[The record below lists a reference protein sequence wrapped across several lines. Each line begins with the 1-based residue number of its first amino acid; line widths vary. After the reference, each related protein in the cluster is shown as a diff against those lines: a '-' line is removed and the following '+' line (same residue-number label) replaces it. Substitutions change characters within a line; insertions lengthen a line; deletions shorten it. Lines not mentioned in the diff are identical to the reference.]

1 MQKLLTGNQIIVQA
15 MLDAGAEA
23 FFGYPIT
30 PASEIL
36 EGWMK
41 EACKNKKLI
50 SVQTEDEISAGFAL
64 IGSVL
69 AGKKAFT
76 ATSGP
81 GNVIMQDAFS
91 MAEAM
96 RLPTVAFIM
105 QRGGPS
111 TGTVIYSQSEVNLT
125 CFGGNGEGMR
135 IVYSPSSLEELYKI
149 SRQAL
154 FVAWKY
160 RFPVFVLADG
170 YQAKMRG
177 NIAISEKND
186 VSAEVEPY
194 LLSPKKNSLKGKMPE
209 GSYLQTKEK
218 DRFCASIRN
227 CYNTEE
233 ELNTANLST
242 INAFKKCS
250 SEIEQY
256 KTVNTE
262 NSDTLIIAHGIVAT
276 AVHQAINNLEE
287 KNKCFFGNMFC
298 SKKDKF
304 GLFRPITLNPF
315 PIEALVKNV
324 KNKERVIIMESAY
337 NQLGRIVKDAL
348 GGIEIKIEEIY
359 HSGQGFTPEEVK
371 NIINN

>member
-1 MQKLLTGNQIIVQA
+1 MRKLLTGNQIIVQA

-41 EACKNKKLI
+41 EASKNKSLI
-50 SVQTEDEISAGFAL
+50 SVQTEDEISAGFSL

-170 YQAKMRG
+170 YQAKMSG
-177 NIAISEKND
+177 NVDISEKYGD
-186 VSAEVEPY
+186 DAETEAY
-194 LLSPKKNSLKGKMPE
+194 LLFSKNNSLENKMPE
-209 GSYLQTKEK
+209 GSFLRTKEK
-218 DRFCASIRN
+218 NRFCTSIRN
-227 CYNTEE
+227 CYNTEK

-242 INAFKKCS
+242 ISAFKKCNS
-250 SEIEQY
+250 KIEQHE
-256 KTVNTE
+256 TVNAK
-262 NSDTLIIAHGIVAT
+262 NSGTLIIAHGIVAA
-276 AVHQAINNLEE
+276 AVHQII
-287 KNKCFFGNMFC
+287 GNYT
-298 SKKDKF
+298 DI

-315 PIEALVKNV
+315 PAEALVKNV
-324 KNKERVIIMESAY
+324 KNKKKIIIIESAY

-348 GGIEIKIEEIY
+348 SGIEIEVKEIY
-359 HSGQGFTPEEVK
+359 HSGKGFTPEE
-371 NIINN
+371 IISLIK

>member
-41 EACKNKKLI
+41 EAAPPSLKLRGTRKSKKLI
-50 SVQTEDEISAGFAL
+50 SAQTEDEISAGFAL

-135 IVYSPSSLEELYKI
+135 IVYSPSSLEELYRI
-149 SRQAL
+149 SQQAL
-154 FVAWKY
+154 AIAWKY
-160 RFPVFVLADG
+160 RFPVFILADG

-177 NIAISEKND
+177 NVEIPEKNGNE
-186 VSAEVEPY
+186 AEIEAF
-194 LLSPKKNSLKGKMPE
+194 LLSSKKNSLEGKMPT

-218 DRFCASIRN
+218 DRFCTSIRN

-233 ELNTANLST
+233 ELYVANQST
-242 INAFKKCS
+242 IDAFKKCS
-250 SEIEQY
+250 PEIEQCE
-256 KTVNTE
+256 TINIE
-262 NSDTLIIAHGIVAT
+262 NADTIIIAHGIVASAFAQAT
-276 AVHQAINNLEE
+276 A
-287 KNKCFFGNMFC
+287 
-298 SKKDKF
+298 DKAADKA

-315 PIEALVKNV
+315 PAEALVKNV
-324 KNKERVIIMESAY
+324 KNKKKIIIIESAY

-348 GGIEIKIEEIY
+348 SGIKIEIEEVY
-359 HSGQGFTPEEVK
+359 HSGQGFTPDDIE

>member
-41 EACKNKKLI
+41 ESCKNKNLI
-50 SVQTEDEISAGFAL
+50 SAQTEDEISAGFAL

-160 RFPVFVLADG
+160 RFPVFILADG

-177 NIAISEKND
+177 NFEVSEKNGD
-186 VSAEVEPY
+186 GVKTEAY
-194 LLSPKKNSLKGKMPE
+194 LLSQENTSLERKMPI
-209 GSYLQTKEK
+209 GSFLQTKEK
-218 DRFCASIRN
+218 DRFCTSVRN

-233 ELNTANLST
+233 ELYSANQST
-242 INAFKKCS
+242 INAFDKCR
-250 SEIEQY
+250 SEIEQCEI
-256 KTVNTE
+256 VNTE
-262 NSDTLIIAHGIVAT
+262 NAETLIIAHGIVASAFATSFAKAT
-276 AVHQAINNLEE
+276 AV
-287 KNKCFFGNMFC
+287 
-298 SKKDKF
+298 KKATADKVAGKA

-315 PIEALVKNV
+315 PANDLVKNV
-324 KNKERVIIMESAY
+324 KDKKKIIIIESAY

-348 GGIEIKIEEIY
+348 GGIKIDIEEIY
-359 HSGQGFTPEEVK
+359 HSGEGFTPDDIE
-371 NIINN
+371 NIINNK

>member
-41 EACKNKKLI
+41 ESCKNKNLI
-50 SVQTEDEISAGFAL
+50 SAQTEDEISAGFAL

-160 RFPVFVLADG
+160 RFPVFILADG

-177 NIAISEKND
+177 NFEVSEKNGD
-186 VSAEVEPY
+186 GVKTEAY
-194 LLSPKKNSLKGKMPE
+194 LLSQENTSLERKMPI
-209 GSYLQTKEK
+209 GSFLQTKEK
-218 DRFCASIRN
+218 DRFCTSVRN

-233 ELNTANLST
+233 ELYSANQST
-242 INAFKKCS
+242 INAFDKCR
-250 SEIEQY
+250 SEIEQFEMIGE
-256 KTVNTE
+256 K
-262 NSDTLIIAHGIVAT
+262 NSDTLIVAHGIVAT
-276 AVHQAINNLEE
+276 AVKQSE
-287 KNKCFFGNMFC
+287 KATV
-298 SKKDKF
+298 S
-304 GLFRPITLNPF
+304 LFRPITLNPF
-315 PIEALVKNV
+315 PTEELVKNI
-324 KNKERVIIMESAY
+324 KNKKRIIIIESAY
-337 NQLGRIVKDAL
+337 NQLGKIIKNAL
-348 GGIEIKIEEIY
+348 SGIEIKIEEIY
-359 HSGQGFTPEEVK
+359 HSGGGFTPDDIE